1 MTVMGHTEVALQGV
15 LSCALKRLRLLLGRK
30 HESSR
35 GKSSIEFGRLVT
47 VLDQVAEGLWV
58 AGKGLWV

>member
-1 MTVMGHTEVALQGV
+1 MTVMGDTEVALQGV
-15 LSCALKRLRLLLGRK
+15 LFCVLKRLHLLLERK

-58 AGKGLWV
+58 AGKRLWV